1 MAKSGKDNCS
11 MNLKKLEDLIEEHQ
25 HELIQHAYLLTGNMG
40 DAEDIVQEAYI
51 KFFRLQIELRNPKN
65 AKSYLFK
72 MVHFACI
79 DLIRKNKNQQTIP
92 INGHENLIDL
102 ENSSNKSL
110 QTQEEEYIRLN
121 QLLNEIPFEQAEV
134 IRLRIYG
141 NLSFLEIAQIF
152 ELSVSTIKSRFKYGI
167 DKLRQKTN
175 GKMEVYYAM

>member
-92 INGHENLIDL
+92 INGHENLICFFILIGHQSYMITGIVPSILYQVSYRPASYQTNDSGFWQ
-102 ENSSNKSL
+102 SSY
-110 QTQEEEYIRLN
+110 TQH
-121 QLLNEIPFEQAEV
+121 LL
-134 IRLRIYG
+134 
-141 NLSFLEIAQIF
+141 
-152 ELSVSTIKSRFKYGI
+152 
-167 DKLRQKTN
+167 KT
-175 GKMEVYYAM
+175 